1 VTGRGGR
8 RDTFPFRGRVY
19 SIGEFSRITGLTIKT
34 LRFYHEQRLLLPA
47 HIDEETGY
55 RYYAPSSIET
65 ARAIS
70 FLREVDFSIVEIRE
84 ILSHA
89 DDEADV
95 LRLIQRH
102 KEVIEAKI
110 RGYRK
115 VVVSLNRFIAQEEE
129 ARLIMAS
136 ASPGIEEKTV
146 PAMLIAGV
154 RMQGKY
160 SDCGKGFAKVG
171 RSFGRYIRGRPF
183 VLHYCQEYR
192 ENDAD
197 FEACM
202 PISSGKP
209 VEGISVRELPGG
221 RCVSLVH
228 RGPYN
233 ELGRSYAK
241 ISDYIHQKGYHVTI
255 PSREIY
261 IKGPGMIFKGN
272 PKNYLTEIQMF
283 IANDKPSQAQ
293 GA

>member
-1 VTGRGGR
+1 
-8 RDTFPFRGRVY
+8 VY
-19 SIGEFSRITGLTIKT
+19 SIGEFSRITGLTVKT
-34 LRFYHEQRLLLPA
+34 LRFYHEQELLLPA
-47 HIDEETGY
+47 HVDEETGY
-55 RYYAPSSIET
+55 RYYAPSCIEA
-65 ARAIS
+65 ARAVA
-70 FLREVDFSIVEIRE
+70 FLRELDFSIAEIRE
-84 ILSHA
+84 ILFHA

-95 LRLIQRH
+95 LALMQRH
-102 KEVIEAKI
+102 KDAIEAKI
-110 RGYRK
+110 RSYRK
-115 VVVSLNRFIAQEEE
+115 VVVSLNRFVAQEQE

-136 ASPGIEEKTV
+136 TSLGIEEKTV

-171 RSFGRYIRGRPF
+171 RSFGRYIRGQPF
-183 VLHYCQEYR
+183 VLHYSQEYR

-209 VEGISVRELPGG
+209 VEGVSVRELPGG

-241 ISDYIHQKGYHVTI
+241 IADYIHQKGYHATV

-283 IANDKPSQAQ
+283 ITDGTSGPAP

>member
-1 VTGRGGR
+1 
-8 RDTFPFRGRVY
+8 VY
-19 SIGEFSRITGLTIKT
+19 SIGEFSRITGLTVKT
-34 LRFYHEQRLLLPA
+34 LRFYHEQGLLLPA
-47 HIDEETGY
+47 HVDAETGY
-55 RYYAPSSIET
+55 RYYVTSCIET
-65 ARAIS
+65 ARAVA
-70 FLREVDFSIVEIRE
+70 FLRELDFSIAEIRE
-84 ILSHA
+84 ILSHS

-95 LRLIQRH
+95 LALMQWH
-102 KEVIEAKI
+102 KDEIEAKI
-110 RGYRK
+110 RSYRK
-115 VVVSLNRFIAQEEE
+115 VVVSLNRFIAQEQE
-129 ARLIMAS
+129 ARLIMAG
-136 ASPGIEEKTV
+136 ASLGIEEKTV

-154 RMQGKY
+154 RMQGRY

-183 VLHYCQEYR
+183 VLHYSQEYR

-202 PISSGKP
+202 PVSSGKP
-209 VEGISVRELPGG
+209 VEGISVRELAGG
-221 RCVSLVH
+221 RCVSLLH

-241 ISDYIHQKGYHVTI
+241 IADYIHQKGYQVTV

-283 IANDKPSQAQ
+283 ITDGTAGPAPGP